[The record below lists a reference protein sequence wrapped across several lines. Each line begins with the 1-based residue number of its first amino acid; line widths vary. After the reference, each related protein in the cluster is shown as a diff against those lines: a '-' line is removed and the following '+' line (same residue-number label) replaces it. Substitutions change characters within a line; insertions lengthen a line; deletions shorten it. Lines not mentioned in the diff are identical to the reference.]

1 MEVYQKNKKTILVGL
16 ICFTYAGLFFPIQVS
31 NIPLILLIVFGIIN
45 FDVKQFITSLKQS
58 AFLKVILLMYV
69 AQVVGLIYT
78 SNLHNGFF
86 VLEKKIT
93 FLVIPLFVFPLLHK
107 YNINFSLLIRNLG
120 IITLLSSVIFLV
132 IAVYR
137 TVILHDPLAFFYGR
151 DLSEGFTSIHYPYYA
166 MYFAT
171 GSIMLL
177 DWLFE
182 DWIKRKYGF
191 LFISL
196 LFLYS
201 LGIMVLVA
209 SKTGIVAFG
218 LASVVFLYF
227 KLRNKK
233 YALITIS
240 LFLVCASL
248 FLYFNKTT
256 LQRFEGLD
264 KDLAVLKEDVL
275 PDNITVTG
283 LNMRLLFWK
292 ISIDHLWRDHHVVTG
307 VGTGDAQDYID
318 ALYNLPEYKLYGY
331 IGWDSHNQ
339 WVFTLIQ
346 IGVIGVAL
354 MAILYGRHIR
364 YAIKRKDLKF
374 LAFLIITL
382 WFSLS
387 ESILESNKGIVFFS
401 LFFTI
406 LSSTYF
412 TRSKGASPIDPA

>member
-1 MEVYQKNKKTILVGL
+1 MEVYQKNKKSILAGL
-16 ICFTYAGLFFPIQVS
+16 ICLTYAGLFFPIQVS
-31 NIPLILLIVFGIIN
+31 NIPLILLVGFAVIN
-45 FDVKQFITSLKQS
+45 FDLKQFVTSLKQS
-58 AFLKVILLMYV
+58 AFLKLILLMFLV
-69 AQVVGLIYT
+69 QVIGLIYT
-78 SNLHNGFF
+78 ANLHNGFF

-93 FLVIPLFVFPLLHK
+93 FLLIPLFVFPLLQK
-107 YNINFSLLIRNLG
+107 FNLNFSSLTRNLG
-120 IITLLSSVIFLV
+120 YITILSSLLLLI
-132 IAVYR
+132 IALFR
-137 TVILHDPLAFFYGR
+137 TVVLHDPLAFYYGR

-166 MYFAT
+166 MYFAA

-177 DWLFE
+177 DQLFE
-182 DWIKRKYGF
+182 DWIKMKFGI
-191 LFISL
+191 LFISF

-218 LASVVFLYF
+218 LASIVFLYF
-227 KLRNKK
+227 KLHSKK
-233 YALITIS
+233 YSLLTIA

-248 FLYFNKTT
+248 FLFFNKTT
-256 LQRFEGLD
+256 LDRFTGLD

-292 ISIDHLWRDHHVVTG
+292 ISISHLWRDHKVLIG

-318 ALYNLPEYKLYGY
+318 TLYNLPEYKLYGY

-346 IGVIGVAL
+346 IGLTGVILMGV
-354 MAILYGRHIR
+354 LYGKYLRDTFR
-364 YAIKRKDLKF
+364 RKDLKF
-374 LAFLIITL
+374 IAFLIITL

-401 LFFTI
+401 LFFAI
-406 LSSTYF
+406 L
-412 TRSKGASPIDPA
+412 ASPYSLASKSGN